1 MTLKL
6 VIFDCDGV
14 LVDTEPLAAEV
25 LSESLTQNGLP
36 MSKSA
41 VMDMFIG
48 GTMLGVR
55 DEALRLGARLPE
67 DWIDEIYRLMFA
79 RLDQGVELIPG
90 VLDVIERVE
99 VAGIAKA
106 IASNGPVEKM
116 RRSLGA
122 TGLWDR
128 FDGTIHSREDHAPK
142 PAPDMLLYAMQ
153 MVGAERHETV
163 MIDDSTSGC
172 RAARNAGVRCL
183 GFATMGQGS
192 LLAAEGAEV
201 ATSMEDILTL
211 LQI

>member
-1 MTLKL
+1 MAVRRPLTPILA
-6 VIFDCDGV
+6 V
-14 LVDTEPLAAEV
+14 LASVALLV
-25 LSESLTQNGLP
+25 LSP
-36 MSKSA
+36 ASA
-41 VMDMFIG
+41 LLAG
-48 GTMLGVR
+48 
-55 DEALRLGARLPE
+55 
-67 DWIDEIYRLMFA
+67 
-79 RLDQGVELIPG
+79 QGDTDG
-90 VLDVIERVE
+90 D
-99 VAGIAKA
+99 
-106 IASNGPVEKM
+106 
-116 RRSLGA
+116 
-122 TGLWDR
+122 GLWDR